1 MNDKKNS
8 KWLHNRY
15 GKNLNK
21 MFAFQKAYPMIILN
35 KIGPI
40 YNQSKPSPIRTP
52 SWIGTNTNQSDTDPN
67 IFRQWPEWKKQFQGF
82 VEICIRKI
90 KG

>member
-1 MNDKKNS
+1 MNDKKNN

-35 KIGPI
+35 KIGLI
-40 YNQSKPSPIRTP
+40 YNQYKPSPIRTP
-52 SWIGTNTNQSDTDPN
+52 SWIGTNTNLILIQ
-67 IFRQWPEWKKQFQGF
+67 IFF
-82 VEICIRKI
+82 VSGLNEKNNS
-90 KG
+90 KVSLKFVFVK